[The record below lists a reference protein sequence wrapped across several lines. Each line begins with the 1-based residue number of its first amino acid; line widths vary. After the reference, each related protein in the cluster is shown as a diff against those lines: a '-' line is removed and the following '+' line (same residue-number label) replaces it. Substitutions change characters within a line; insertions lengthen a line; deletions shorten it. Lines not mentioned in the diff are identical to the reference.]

1 MRDVD
6 AVGDVVV
13 VDLCEEPCVDG
24 PWDVSFVV
32 VADFAVVGGFFVG
45 GFVVVTGFVVVAD
58 FVAGPWL
65 VVCVLVLWVFGAPDV
80 VTRVGAGAWPCP

>member
-1 MRDVD
+1 L
-6 AVGDVVV
+6 AVVV
-13 VDLCEEPCVDG
+13 
-24 PWDVSFVV
+24 
-32 VADFAVVGGFFVG
+32 GFFVG

>member
-1 MRDVD
+1 
-6 AVGDVVV
+6 
-13 VDLCEEPCVDG
+13 

-65 VVCVLVLWVFGAPDV
+65 VVCVLVLWVFGAPDG